1 MGEEAVSKDIA
12 AAENVTVAA
21 DDVKIKKGDVVTLKR
36 KGIPGSTLKIIA
48 IITMFIDHVGAAVF
62 EPYIYDYLENNGPDQ
77 AKAAICSKLPWFW
90 ADWMGNVDVLSNI
103 DMTLRSIGRIAFPIF
118 CFLLVE
124 GFLHT
129 HDLKKYLTRL
139 FAFALISDIP
149 FDFAFFGKIGLDHQN
164 VFFTL
169 FFGVLALAAI
179 DRVRRMDIGGKLFG
193 FTSKIGWLISGV
205 FGALAACTS
214 MVQIFGFIFGT
225 IFGLGDIAQ
234 LVISGVIGFITG
246 MAVYLGLSRS
256 WDDEKKKRM
265 PALVLSVFLF
275 FTLAELLF
283 TDYGGWGVLAVV
295 VIYLFRN
302 RKDKGFAMG
311 VLALFI
317 MSFGEG
323 VAFIGEIP
331 VRMYNGQRG
340 LKMKYFFYAFYPVH
354 LLLLALFRYYLI
366 GI

>member
-129 HDLKKYLTRL
+129 HALKKYLT
-139 FAFALISDIP
+139 S
-149 FDFAFFGKIGLDHQN
+149 
-164 VFFTL
+164 
-169 FFGVLALAAI
+169 VL
-179 DRVRRMDIGGKLFG
+179 
-193 FTSKIGWLISGV
+193 
-205 FGALAACTS
+205 
-214 MVQIFGFIFGT
+214 
-225 IFGLGDIAQ
+225 
-234 LVISGVIGFITG
+234 
-246 MAVYLGLSRS
+246 
-256 WDDEKKKRM
+256 
-265 PALVLSVFLF
+265 
-275 FTLAELLF
+275 
-283 TDYGGWGVLAVV
+283 
-295 VIYLFRN
+295 
-302 RKDKGFAMG
+302 RKDRAGSSECI
-311 VLALFI
+311 L
-317 MSFGEG
+317 
-323 VAFIGEIP
+323 
-331 VRMYNGQRG
+331 
-340 LKMKYFFYAFYPVH
+340 YAF
-354 LLLLALFRYYLI
+354 LRRA
-366 GI
+366 GTCCN

>member
-1 MGEEAVSKDIA
+1 M
-12 AAENVTVAA
+12 
-21 DDVKIKKGDVVTLKR
+21 
-36 KGIPGSTLKIIA
+36 
-48 IITMFIDHVGAAVF
+48 
-62 EPYIYDYLENNGPDQ
+62 
-77 AKAAICSKLPWFW
+77 
-90 ADWMGNVDVLSNI
+90 
-103 DMTLRSIGRIAFPIF
+103 
-118 CFLLVE
+118 
-124 GFLHT
+124 
-129 HDLKKYLTRL
+129 
-139 FAFALISDIP
+139 
-149 FDFAFFGKIGLDHQN
+149 
-164 VFFTL
+164 
-169 FFGVLALAAI
+169 LALAAI

-214 MVQIFGFIFGT
+214 MVQIFGLIFGT